1 MKIFQKEIF
10 TTKKE
15 VPAPG
20 TPYCLVKQLNQI
32 SLRFEMF
39 SSPPAGVHRPTG
51 LHVFGDRS
59 LMSTLGAKLPEG
71 APWTLYHAG
80 GAVVRGP
87 QEEAHP
93 GACEL
98 GRHHTELIP
107 L

>member
-1 MKIFQKEIF
+1 
-10 TTKKE
+10 
-15 VPAPG
+15 
-20 TPYCLVKQLNQI
+20 
-32 SLRFEMF
+32 MF
-39 SSPPAGVHRPTG
+39 SLPPANVHRYPLAVLGHLASTKEPTG

-59 LMSTLGAKLPEG
+59 LMSTLGARLPEG

-93 GACEL
+93 GPCEL
-98 GRHHTELIP
+98 GRHPTEHIP